1 MRVHVVGNLC
11 HDTSLAV
18 ARFPV
23 PGETLVAHGSVVG
36 LGGKGLNQAVAAAR
50 AGAAVT
56 LHAAVARGEVA
67 RLSAALAGE
76 SGLALRLAGQDRPT
90 DTSTILVRGDGEN
103 LIVSAT
109 GCAQAFDPVPELG
122 ALGPGDV
129 LVMQGNLDL
138 ARTRACLAAGWCAG
152 ALTMLNPSPVFAAG
166 EPDWA
171 DIDIAV
177 LNRGELATVTGI
189 DDPLAGTAA
198 LLARGVG
205 AVAVT
210 LGAAGALY
218 RANDEVITAPAPA
231 VAARD
236 ASGAGDVFCGVL
248 AGLLSRGVARGDA
261 LGRAVAAASLA
272 VTRTGALA
280 SCPGAAEIAALSPP
294 NLHRS
299 HP

>member
-23 PGETLVAHGSVVG
+23 PGETLVAAGSIVG
-36 LGGKGLNQAVAAAR
+36 LGGKGLNQAVAAVR
-50 AGAAVT
+50 AGASAT

-67 RLSAALAGE
+67 QLSAALAGE

-109 GCAQAFDPVPELG
+109 GCAQAFDPVPQLG
-122 ALGPGDV
+122 PLGPGDV
-129 LVMQGNLDL
+129 LLMQGNLDL

-218 RANDEVITAPAPA
+218 RSADDVITAPAPA
-231 VAARD
+231 VMARD

-280 SCPGAAEIAALSPP
+280 SCPEAAEIAALSLP
-294 NLHRS
+294 NLDRS
-299 HP
+299 PP